1 MNTQRHVH
9 ASIIAS
15 PVSVQFL
22 VTLCVL
28 EPNTRALQGQA
39 MEQDDAPAVA
49 AMPAPIDYADPGCAR
64 VAPQDPNLSA
74 SASAALVCGDPRLS
88 SSGAAKPLSEIS
100 ILLATDHLQQQHCLS
115 LDPSC
120 GINQDYRMVLSC
132 QCKCSEGHYPDDDE
146 LLGMTIGCACTTC
159 GLTNSC
165 RIEIEVSEYEAR
177 GGLCD
182 NCDASKRLMEA
193 QAKVKAFKQKE
204 AAQSQAKD

>member
-1 MNTQRHVH
+1 MEYYVVCMRGSGGGASMNTQRHVH

-39 MEQDDAPAVA
+39 MEQDGAPAVA

-88 SSGAAKPLSEIS
+88 SSGAAEPLSDMPKIS

-120 GINQDYRMVLSC
+120 GIN
-132 QCKCSEGHYPDDDE
+132 
-146 LLGMTIGCACTTC
+146 
-159 GLTNSC
+159 
-165 RIEIEVSEYEAR
+165 
-177 GGLCD
+177 
-182 NCDASKRLMEA
+182 
-193 QAKVKAFKQKE
+193 
-204 AAQSQAKD
+204 KD

>member
-15 PVSVQFL
+15 PVSFQFL
-22 VTLCVL
+22 VTLCAL

-39 MEQDDAPAVA
+39 MDHDAAPAVA

-74 SASAALVCGDPRLS
+74 IASAAPVCGDPKLS
-88 SSGAAKPLSEIS
+88 SSGAAEPLSAIS
-100 ILLATDHLQQQHCLS
+100 ILLARDHLQQQHCLS

-120 GINQDYRMVLSC
+120 VINHDFRMVLPC
-132 QCKCSEGHYPDDDE
+132 QCKCIEGQYPADDE
-146 LLGMTIGCACTTC
+146 LFGMTIECACTTC
-159 GLTNSC
+159 GPERKC
-165 RIEIEVSEYEAR
+165 RNVIEACEYMER
-177 GGLCD
+177 GDLCH

-193 QAKVKAFKQKE
+193 QAKVEAFKEKE

>member
-1 MNTQRHVH
+1 
-9 ASIIAS
+9 
-15 PVSVQFL
+15 
-22 VTLCVL
+22 
-28 EPNTRALQGQA
+28 
-39 MEQDDAPAVA
+39 MEQDGALAAA

-64 VAPQDPNLSA
+64 VAPQEPNLSA
-74 SASAALVCGDPRLS
+74 SASAALVCGDPTLS
-88 SSGAAKPLSEIS
+88 SSGAADPFSVRPKIS

-120 GINQDYRMVLSC
+120 GINKDYRMVLPC
-132 QCKCSEGHYPDDDE
+132 QCKCSEGTVPE
-146 LLGMTIGCACTTC
+146 PLGIMTIGCACTTC
-159 GLTNSC
+159 GPTKSC